1 MARQAENGGFVWLT
15 SSQPS
20 SRVVSSAGRA
30 SPLQGEGRR
39 FDPCTTHHF
48 KAECQNVFWQP
59 VQLTRLNRCGAVV
72 QLVRIPACHAGGRGF
87 ESRPLR
93 QLFPGWLAQLG
104 EHRPYKARVAGSIP
118 APPTSFEEKQILQDL
133 LFFRLQESLTGYADI
148 KNRELDA
155 PGFSSLRLCQARCYL
170 PISDWP
176 HTRTMLPLTPADAGL
191 QYQAMASATSIGCP
205 P

>member
-48 KAECQNVFWQP
+48 KAECQNAFSQP
-59 VQLTRLNRCGAVV
+59 VQLTGLNQCGAVV

-118 APPTSFEEKQILQDL
+118 APPTSFEEKQIHADL
-133 LFFRLQESLTGYADI
+133 LFFRLQESIRLTPAT
-148 KNRELDA
+148 KK
-155 PGFSSLRLCQARCYL
+155 PGGLSFPVCCTGAFTDYL
-170 PISDWP
+170 PISDCP
-176 HTRTMLPLTPADAGL
+176 QTRTTLPFTPAEAGL
-191 QYQAMASATSIGCP
+191 QYHAMASATSTGWP

>member
-1 MARQAENGGFVWLT
+1 KTPKW
-15 SSQPS
+15 
-20 SRVVSSAGRA
+20 VVSSAGRA

-48 KAECQNVFWQP
+48 KAACQNVFWQP
-59 VQLTRLNRCGAVV
+59 VQLTGLNLCGAVV

-118 APPTSFEEKQILQDL
+118 APPTSFEEKQIHADL
-133 LFFRLQESLTGYADI
+133 LFFSPSG
-148 KNRELDA
+148 K
-155 PGFSSLRLCQARCYL
+155 
-170 PISDWP
+170 
-176 HTRTMLPLTPADAGL
+176 
-191 QYQAMASATSIGCP
+191 YQAYAGHKKTGRP
-205 P
+205 